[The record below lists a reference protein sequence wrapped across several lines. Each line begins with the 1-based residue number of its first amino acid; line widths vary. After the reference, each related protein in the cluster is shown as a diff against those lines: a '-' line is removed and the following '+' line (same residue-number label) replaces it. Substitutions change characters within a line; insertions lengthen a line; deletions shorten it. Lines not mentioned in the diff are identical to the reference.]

1 MAVSLTTIS
10 NISNQLVPILVN
22 AIDLD
27 KANDLSDVAADKA
40 NQMSIPPGSQVR
52 IETQR
57 VDLGQLERLRTF
69 GLISY

>member
-27 KANDLSDVAADKA
+27 KANDLSDVDADKA